1 MRMIEKRYMFNT
13 SFKNKEE
20 LFKEATLYLKERGYV
35 TEEFEGA
42 LNEREKEFPTGL
54 PTEPSVAIPHTDGTY
69 VKKDTLL
76 CIIND
81 SKIAFNEM
89 GGDEE
94 DYVYPQ
100 VFFMLALSDGKE
112 HLEQLQ
118 NLVEKIQSGNL
129 VSSSLQA
136 SNKEEFQKA
145 VENYL

>member
-1 MRMIEKRYMFNT
+1 MIEKSYMFKT
-13 SFKNKEE
+13 SFKSKEE
-20 LFKEATLYLKERGYV
+20 LFKEATLYLEERGYV
-35 TEEFEGA
+35 TNEFEGA
-42 LNEREKEFPTGL
+42 LNKREKEFPTGL

-69 VKKDTLL
+69 VKQNTIL
-76 CIIND
+76 CILND

-94 DYVYPQ
+94 DYVYPR
-100 VFFMLALSDGKE
+100 VFFLLALGDGKR

-129 VSSSLQA
+129 VSDSLQA
-136 SNKEEFQKA
+136 NNTEEFRKA

>member
-1 MRMIEKRYMFNT
+1 MIEKSYMFKT
-13 SFKNKEE
+13 SFKSKEE
-20 LFKEATLYLKERGYV
+20 LFKEGTLYLEERGYV
-35 TEEFEGA
+35 TNEFEGA

-69 VKKDTLL
+69 VKKNTIL
-76 CIIND
+76 CILND
-81 SKIAFNEM
+81 TKIAFNEM

-100 VFFMLALSDGKE
+100 VFFLLALSDGKE

-118 NLVEKIQSGNL
+118 NLVEKLQSGNL
-129 VSSSLQA
+129 VTDSLQA
-136 SNKEEFQKA
+136 NNTEEFRKA